1 MRRQQAARN
10 AEASTQVAAAGET
23 SSIDAMR
30 AKAEE
35 MRRRVEQ
42 KKARKKALQQAAA
55 APADGRPA
63 EPPAPWKLVSHPS
76 TPGEWYYHNEET
88 GETAWEAPGGVQEAQ
103 QEEAEPLWRRV
114 EHPSEPGTFYYH
126 NVETGETSWDVP
138 AGFEDTA
145 ESADADKA
153 EQAEAETE
161 EIEESPAQ
169 DEVGDSTGASEGV
182 ADEDASEALGE
193 EDASEAVDDTSGK
206 EKGEDADE
214 KADLSGSA
222 DDGAA
227 ADTSEAVDAKD
238 QVEGAAEEPD
248 EVDENPQQEQLDSVK
263 EAVVAEDDKEKDVKA
278 SSGSTSAAIKEEK
291 EAPVEK
297 AKTVAKVGFAARLFG
312 GKSSEEAEVENL
324 EEEAKPEEPP
334 YVPIDEE
341 TLSRESARANHSLE
355 VMKEDSLR
363 RRLVMQAR
371 RAVMRGAANTTAGGL
386 TKDDLMKN
394 KNGRIVSKKSH
405 ERGKMS
411 YAKHLKGWVASVAAA
426 RAALDITGFVAVG
439 GASEVGQKLY
449 KKARELYDGSKAS
462 S

>member
-1 MRRQQAARN
+1 VRRQQAARN

-55 APADGRPA
+55 PADGRPA

-88 GETAWEAPGGVQEAQ
+88 GETAWEAPGGVQEA
-103 QEEAEPLWRRV
+103 
-114 EHPSEPGTFYYH
+114 
-126 NVETGETSWDVP
+126 
-138 AGFEDTA
+138 
-145 ESADADKA
+145 
-153 EQAEAETE
+153 
-161 EIEESPAQ
+161 
-169 DEVGDSTGASEGV
+169 
-182 ADEDASEALGE
+182 
-193 EDASEAVDDTSGK
+193 
-206 EKGEDADE
+206 
-214 KADLSGSA
+214 
-222 DDGAA
+222 
-227 ADTSEAVDAKD
+227 
-238 QVEGAAEEPD
+238 
-248 EVDENPQQEQLDSVK
+248 QQEQLDSVK